1 MLEWLN
7 KIFPWTTVKILK
19 QENKQLKEKLLERQE
34 HINKTN
40 AYWKKRLNEM
50 LRKNR

>member
-1 MLEWLN
+1 MLKFLS
-7 KIFPWTTVKILK
+7 KIFPWAKVRLLE
-19 QENKQLKEKLLERQE
+19 QENSMLKEKLQERQQA
-34 HINKTN
+34 INKTN